1 MPDIW
6 TYSGLF
12 HAWRQSDDRGWR
24 LFRTVSLYFFNQ
36 A

>member
-1 MPDIW
+1 MR

-12 HAWRQSDDRGWR
+12 HAWRQSGANDPGWC
-24 LFRTVSLYFFNQ
+24 LFRTMSLYFFNQ